1 MIPETSITFAA
12 GTLDRAAHLRGD
24 PQALAAMLADPAARV
39 LAIWR
44 GKPLIELDD
53 EGGVKQA
60 HWTSPTAQHL
70 SKARSSDW
78 TLLGLD
84 DGAARLA
91 VDISDL
97 PPDGESAPQL
107 VEGAKFIDLRSV
119 MAELGP
125 EDAAAAATAKGLWEW
140 HRNHRFCAKCGE
152 PSAVEE
158 AGWRRGCTSCD
169 AKHFPRTDPVV
180 IMLVV
185 HGDKLLLGHQ
195 EEWTDRMYSLLAGFM
210 EPGETMEAAVRR
222 EVAEEA
228 GVRIGRVRYLACQ
241 PWPFPSTLM
250 IGCMAE
256 ALNED
261 LTIDPTE
268 LADAFWASRAEVEQ
282 ALRGE
287 AERFDAS
294 RHGAIARR
302 LMEAW
307 VAGEIEDWDAA

>member
-24 PQALAAMLADPAARV
+24 RQALAAMLADPAARA

-44 GKPLIELDD
+44 GKPLIALND
-53 EGGVKQA
+53 EGRVEQA
-60 HWTSPTAQHL
+60 FWTSPTEPHL

-84 DGAARLA
+84 DGAPRLA

-97 PPDGESAPQL
+97 PPDGDSAPKL
-107 VEGAKFIDLRSV
+107 FDNAKFIDLRSI

-125 EDAAAAATAKGLWEW
+125 EDAAAAAIAKGLWEW
-140 HRNHRFCAKCGE
+140 HRNHRFCAKCGQ

-158 AGWRRGCTSCD
+158 AGWRRGCTACD

-185 HGDKLLLGHQ
+185 RGDKLLLGRQ
-195 EEWTDRMYSLLAGFM
+195 DDWAERMYSLLAGFM
-210 EPGETMEAAVRR
+210 EPGETLESAVRR
-222 EVAEEA
+222 EVREEA
-228 GVRIGRVRYLACQ
+228 GLPIGRVRYLACQ

-250 IGCMAE
+250 IGCAAE
-256 ALNED
+256 ALEED
-261 LTIDPTE
+261 LTIDKNE
-268 LADAFWASRAEVEQ
+268 LVDALWVSKAEVAS
-282 ALRGE
+282 ALAGE
-287 AERFDAS
+287 SERFDPA
-294 RHGAIARR
+294 RQGAIARN

-307 VAGEIEDWDAA
+307 VAGDLDGWDAD